1 MKHLLWSASALV
13 LIACGGE
20 SGTATE
26 AAPET
31 TIETAAAEPGLDM
44 AVASVHLDLIL
55 DAQDEDT
62 KARYQYRHPKETLE
76 FLGIEPGMT
85 VVDTLPGS
93 VWYAGILSGY
103 LGAEGHVIGA
113 NFSLAHRM
121 DMGGRYASDEWQAE
135 NANWPVTWAGERNA
149 EVEEGDAS
157 FSAMFY
163 GAMPAEFAGTADALL
178 MVRAAHHLNR
188 LEEAGGH
195 FTQALADANA
205 LLKPGGTL
213 GIVQHRSPEG
223 NSDEWAVGNNGYVK
237 QSHIVDFVTAA
248 GFELVG
254 ESEVNANP
262 DDQPTEADRVWR
274 LPPSLGTTRDYE
286 TDEAQ
291 AALREQYK
299 AIGESDRMTLKFRKP
314 E

>member
-20 SGTATE
+20 TGTTQESTPNETIE
-26 AAPET
+26 AAANET
-31 TIETAAAEPGLDM
+31 GMDD

-55 DAQDEDT
+55 DAQDEAT
-62 KARYQYRHPKETLE
+62 KARYQYRNPKETLE
-76 FLGIEPGMT
+76 FFGIEPGMT

-93 VWYAGILSGY
+93 VWYAGILSDY
-103 LGAEGHVIGA
+103 LGAEGQVIGA
-113 NFSLAHRM
+113 NFAMEHRSA
-121 DMGGRYASDEWQAE
+121 MGGRYASEEWQTE
-135 NANWPVTWAGERNA
+135 NANWPVTWAEERNA
-149 EVEEGDAS
+149 EVEEGDAP

-163 GAMPAEFAGTADALL
+163 GSMPAEFAGTADALL

-188 LEEAGGH
+188 LEDAGGF

-205 LLKPGGTL
+205 LLKPGGVL

-248 GFELVG
+248 GFELVA
-254 ESEVNANP
+254 ESEINANP

-291 AALREQYK
+291 AALREQYQ